1 MKRKYICPFNL
12 EHTEQSAYS
21 KTIPIPF
28 LFISMISTMMCMLVV
43 GRQAATYFIKST
55 KKIYLTPS
63 QFEICAK
70 TDGCCVLH
78 PGNCKQ
84 SVPVAL
90 AIFHPS
96 TSAAI
101 KNYFP

>member
-1 MKRKYICPFNL
+1 MHVAGEEISWHLLHKVYEEDQQLQVNL
-12 EHTEQSAYS
+12 KASPKMTAS
-21 KTIPIPF
+21 
-28 LFISMISTMMCMLVV
+28 
-43 GRQAATYFIKST
+43 
-55 KKIYLTPS
+55 
-63 QFEICAK
+63 
-70 TDGCCVLH
+70 VLH

-101 KNYFP
+101 KNYFPERDDAATYLTL